1 MPMTEKELRKRD
13 AQRDLGAELLESVHQ
28 MVAGKGRVVMSPVI
42 SALSQTE
49 LAKLL
54 FDNKEL

>member
-1 MPMTEKELRKRD
+1 MT
-13 AQRDLGAELLESVHQ
+13 AQSL
-28 MVAGKGRVVMSPVI
+28 GRVVMSPVI